1 MADQNAA
8 GCSSYS
14 LEYLPPW
21 LFPETFCA
29 ESSANSRR
37 AARFGRR
44 SNQRGTRQL
53 ILNLL
58 KARQSM
64 DSQAASWLRNPGN
77 SLMPLKAAL
86 LFALTPAWAS
96 CLVELA

>member
-1 MADQNAA
+1 LNT
-8 GCSSYS
+8 C
-14 LEYLPPW
+14 
-21 LFPETFCA
+21 
-29 ESSANSRR
+29 RR
-37 AARFGRR
+37 DYFQKSFALNRQQIPAARQGQALAQNRM
-44 SNQRGTRQL
+44 STRQL

-58 KARQSM
+58 KARLPM
-64 DSQAASWLRNPGN
+64 DFQAASWLRNPGN

>member
-1 MADQNAA
+1 LNT
-8 GCSSYS
+8 C
-14 LEYLPPW
+14 
-21 LFPETFCA
+21 
-29 ESSANSRR
+29 RR
-37 AARFGRR
+37 GYFQKPFALNRQQIPAARQGSAVGKNRM
-44 SNQRGTRQL
+44 GTRQL

-58 KARQSM
+58 KARLPM
-64 DSQAASWLRNPGN
+64 DFQAASWLRNPGN